1 MDIAWY
7 RDLAIT
13 IVGFLLTLG
22 LIVLLVIMLALYFRA
37 RKILQGAQKLERKIE
52 DFAEYRLSGTKMGM
66 VLGSL
71 GTAIGQRFTRTSP
84 ETKRRSPPTS
94 RETG

>member
-71 GTAIGQRFTRTSP
+71 GTAIGAAVYAYQ
-84 ETKRRSPPTS
+84 S
-94 RETG
+94 RNKKKKSSD